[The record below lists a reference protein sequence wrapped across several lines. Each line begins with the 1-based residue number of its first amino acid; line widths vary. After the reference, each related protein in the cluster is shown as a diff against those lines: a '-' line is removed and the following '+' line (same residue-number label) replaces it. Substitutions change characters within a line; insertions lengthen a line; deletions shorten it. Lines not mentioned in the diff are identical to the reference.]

1 MIKDSTKIQTLA
13 FTLIE
18 LLVVI
23 AIIAILAAML
33 LPALGKVKL
42 TANVAACSSQEK
54 QIGFGILGYA
64 QDYDGIFVPWKL
76 STSANTAPYT
86 SLWSTKVGPYM
97 RVNTDEY
104 ASFDAP
110 DRPVTG
116 NKKRYRYKD
125 ENWELFYCPNW
136 RGSKGTEPSSQP
148 YSITTYAV
156 NSKVCVQHV
165 WGSADNEA
173 LFKKVKLPSKTP
185 LVSELD
191 YRPYTKSPSATDPSY
206 ADWTAHGNARLNILH
221 CDGSVRTIGMG
232 STRDYDNIPL
242 K

>member
-1 MIKDSTKIQTLA
+1 MIKDSTKNQTLA

-110 DRPVTG
+110 DRP
-116 NKKRYRYKD
+116 
-125 ENWELFYCPNW
+125 F
-136 RGSKGTEPSSQP
+136 PSRQCAQNFSVKFVG
-148 YSITTYAV
+148 I
-156 NSKVCVQHV
+156 
-165 WGSADNEA
+165 GA
-173 LFKKVKLPSKTP
+173 LQ
-185 LVSELD
+185 
-191 YRPYTKSPSATDPSY
+191 
-206 ADWTAHGNARLNILH
+206 
-221 CDGSVRTIGMG
+221 IGAFPC
-232 STRDYDNIPL
+232 II
-242 K
+242 